1 MAEIDQTIA
10 AQGRPIQSQAPDI
23 VGTIDSL
30 AKLSYYADLG
40 RQAEANAGLINQQTL
55 AAQAGF
61 AANQEQ
67 YSRLKQG
74 ANPEDVAAPLAVFNG
89 QGAKVGLSIRVA
101 AQRNR
106 GQHGGPCPTSNRARS
121 AGAPR
126 RRPSSRSERRS
137 LREGVREAPKAHL
150 TRRCNRA

>member
-89 QGAKVGLSIRVA
+89 QGAKVGLSISMYPSCRTAQSRA
-101 AQRNR
+101 AWGSMSHVQSRPFGR
-106 GQHGGPCPTSNRARS
+106 STTASPVITLRKALTS
-121 AGAPR
+121 
-126 RRPSSRSERRS
+126 
-137 LREGVREAPKAHL
+137 
-150 TRRCNRA
+150 